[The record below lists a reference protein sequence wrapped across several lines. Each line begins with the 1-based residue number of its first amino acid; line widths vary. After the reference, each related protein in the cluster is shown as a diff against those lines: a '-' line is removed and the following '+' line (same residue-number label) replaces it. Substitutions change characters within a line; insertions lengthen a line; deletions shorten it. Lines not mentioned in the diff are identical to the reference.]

1 MNLLSYE
8 TESVEFGIVL
18 QNILLVQYSLYK
30 IIWRKR
36 IKGLTVQLVLMV
48 DWYLLESRSSIT
60 SISLTTIITM
70 ETREEKK
77 TLKSYLIRIVSFV
90 KWVCSM
96 MSSWVFTWTEN
107 TTIVMFVEINTNTC
121 ITRTMSS
128 LKNTL
133 IKLITY
139 VLNLFVGLL
148 TM

>member
-8 TESVEFGIVL
+8 TESVEFGIARR
-18 QNILLVQYSLYK
+18 NILLVQYSLYK

-96 MSSWVFTWTEN
+96 MSSWVFIWTEN

>member
-96 MSSWVFTWTEN
+96 MSSWVFIWTEN